1 MWIPKWG
8 LWNFV
13 FDSLSWNF
21 VSFEKKYLNW
31 LCQKVQTVFVR
42 EEKEKENLYIHH
54 LFGYYFLH
62 VDLSQSVFSSQHA
75 VLWLYFISFFFLS
88 TVVLDHI
95 YSSTKG
101 IFLLLLPLLKKPYI
115 KWEKEQKIFWEDDN
129 CHDLSKHM
137 YPATRFLKLK
147 YNFEYNNYSVFL
159 KTNKN
164 IFLKKYISSFWKQT
178 PVSFVK
184 KTYFQDCLQGNTYT

>member
-1 MWIPKWG
+1 MGSMKFCVWFFKLKFCEFWEKISQMTLSESADCVCKRRKRKRE
-8 LWNFV
+8 FV
-13 FDSLSWNF
+13 HSSSIWLLFFACRFEPVSILLSACSSVTLF
-21 VSFEKKYLNW
+21 
-31 LCQKVQTVFVR
+31 
-42 EEKEKENLYIHH
+42 YI
-54 LFGYYFLH
+54 
-62 VDLSQSVFSSQHA
+62 
-75 VLWLYFISFFFLS
+75 IFFLS

-184 KTYFQDCLQGNTYT
+184 KTYFQDCLQGNTWNTYT